1 MIPIEYPHRAEKK
14 DILDALET
22 AESGLSSQEAERR
35 LEIYGSN
42 DVGKGK
48 KKNYLRMYIVQ
59 YTSFFAVLLEIA
71 AALSFVANR
80 FSPGEGYDILGYAV
94 IGAVIVNASFAFW
107 QEYKADKTIEALLRL
122 IPTIAKVR
130 RGGKVHE
137 INARQL
143 VPGDIIQL
151 EEGDRIGADAVV
163 LEENSLYVNNATL
176 TGESRPHRRYAGT
189 DQKESPLD
197 ADNIVFAGTTVTSG
211 NGFGVVY
218 ATGMETEFGKIAAL
232 TREVHKRR
240 TPMEKEITRITRIL
254 TIAALLMG
262 AVFFLLGYISGQGY
276 LVAAIFSL
284 SLIVANVPEGMLPTI
299 TLSLSLASRNM
310 ARRNALIRNLDSV
323 QTLGSATIICTD
335 KTGTITR
342 NEMTV
347 KEIYLAGGE
356 RVSVS
361 GEGYFQDG
369 EFSFD
374 EEHPGSRERL
384 ESLLQAGM
392 LNCRAI
398 IREDHIFGDPTELA
412 IIAAARKA
420 RIESHEF
427 RKVDEI
433 PFSSERKMMST
444 VYAIDG
450 RRYVYSKGAVEVLL
464 PLCSTCIDGSG
475 QMVPFGEQEK
485 EQFNARAEEL
495 ERQAYRVLAIASGEG
510 EDESSLTMLGMVAI
524 MDLPRSE
531 VYGAIKKCRRAGIR
545 ILMLTGDNPLTAS
558 AIAEKIGLPF
568 DQVLTGEETRFIEDE
583 KLQELLTSKNV
594 LFARMRSE
602 QKLRITSLL
611 QRNGEVVAI
620 TGDGVNDAPALRK
633 ADIGIAMGIKGTEVA
648 REAADMILL
657 DDNFASIV
665 AAIEEGRTVYFNIKK
680 FVTYI
685 LSSNIPEIIP
695 YILYFFLLIPL
706 PLSVIQILTID
717 LGSDMLPGLALGSE
731 GPEEDIMNRPPVGKN
746 ENILD
751 LEVFKRGYFFL
762 GAIEGTAAMAAFL
775 GFLFLN
781 GWIYGDLPIG
791 PEFHRQ
797 AMTMTLLAAVTCQ
810 LFNVWTLRSW
820 EFSAFSRGLLKNRL
834 LIIAII
840 LEILWIATILTVR
853 PVQVIFN
860 TAFVSPIY
868 LLLLLPFPVL
878 LFSSHEL
885 YKYLLRQKRAKTEEI
900 VGYV

>member
-1 MIPIEYPHRAEKK
+1 VIPIEYPHRTEKK

-42 DVGKGK
+42 DLGKGK

-59 YTSFFAVLLEIA
+59 YTHFFAVLLEVA

-137 INARQL
+137 IDARQL
-143 VPGDIIQL
+143 VPGDSIQL

-176 TGESRPHRRYAGT
+176 TGESRPHRRYAGI
-189 DQKESPLD
+189 DQKESALD

-254 TIAALLMG
+254 TFAALLMG

-310 ARRNALIRNLDSV
+310 ARRKALIRNLDSV

-356 RVSVS
+356 RVSVT

-369 EFSFD
+369 EFSFE

-384 ESLLQAGM
+384 ETLLQAGM
-392 LNCRAI
+392 LNCRAVI
-398 IREDHIFGDPTELA
+398 SEDHIFGDPTELA
-412 IIAAARKA
+412 IIAAAKKA
-420 RIESHEF
+420 RTETDEF

-444 VYAIDG
+444 VYEADG
-450 RRYVYSKGAVEVLL
+450 RRYLFSKGAVEVLL
-464 PLCSTCIDGSG
+464 PLCSTCIDGNG
-475 QMVPFGEQEK
+475 ETVPFGEQEK

-495 ERQAYRVLAIASGEG
+495 ERQAYRVLAIAFGEG
-510 EDESSLTMLGMVAI
+510 EDESSLTMLGLVAI

-531 VYGAIKKCRRAGIR
+531 VFGAIERCRRAGIR

-568 DQVLTGEETRFIEDE
+568 DQVLTGDETRLMEDE
-583 KLQELLTSKNV
+583 KLQELLTSRNI

-602 QKLRITSLL
+602 QKLRITRLL

-685 LSSNIPEIIP
+685 LSSNIPEIVP
-695 YILYFFLLIPL
+695 YILFFFLSIPL

-762 GAIEGTAAMAAFL
+762 GAIEGMAAMAAFL

-781 GWIYGDLPIG
+781 GWVYGDLPID
-791 PEFHRQ
+791 PVFHRQ

-810 LFNVWTLRSW
+810 LLNVWTLRSW

-834 LIIAII
+834 LILAII
-840 LEILWIATILTVR
+840 LELIWMATLLTVH
-853 PVQVIFN
+853 PVQVVFN
-860 TAFVSPIY
+860 TAFVPPVY

-878 LFSSHEL
+878 LFASHEV
-885 YKYLLRQKRAKTEEI
+885 YKYLIRRRNPEQTSCAA
-900 VGYV
+900 G